1 MVPKIK
7 CPNCQQNEW
16 LENNEISY
24 LPTVVKM
31 DDGTYVADPNNGI
44 HVRLWRCNNCMYV
57 LQFWEP
63 D

>member
-1 MVPKIK
+1 MAPKIK

-16 LENNEISY
+16 LENNELSY
-24 LPTVVKM
+24 LPTVMKM
-31 DDGTYVADPNNGI
+31 DDETYAADPNNGI

>member
-1 MVPKIK
+1 MAPKIK

-16 LENNEISY
+16 FENNELSY
-24 LPTVVKM
+24 LPTVMKM
-31 DDGTYVADPNNGI
+31 DDGTYAADPNNGI

>member
-16 LENNEISY
+16 FENDELSY
-24 LPTVVKM
+24 LPTVMKM
-31 DDGTYVADPNNGI
+31 DDGIYVADPNNGI

>member
-1 MVPKIK
+1 MAPKVQ

-16 LENNEISY
+16 LENSELSY
-24 LPTVVKM
+24 LPTVMKM
-31 DDGTYVADPNNGI
+31 DDGTYAADPNNGI